1 MLKRFSFV
9 ETKFQTI
16 TFSYNL
22 SHIKLKFS
30 IYSYVPLVD
39 QLTPM
44 GFIHLGTSTGTQTTL
59 EYKDSNYLFIAS
71 YHK

>member
-1 MLKRFSFV
+1 MRHIAIDRSNPMDLSMTTIEKVFLV

-30 IYSYVPLVD
+30 IYFCVPLVD
-39 QLTPM
+39 QFTPM
-44 GFIHLGTSTGTQTTL
+44 GFIPLSVFIGT
-59 EYKDSNYLFIAS
+59 
-71 YHK
+71 